1 MNNINTTYINLPQ
14 DNNHADINPNYT
26 RCLKQLILENIPY
39 VKFIKARRKNVS
51 EKLRSTK
58 ERNNII
64 DTALENAKYVKR
76 FLKQQDQYVKI

>member
-26 RCLKQLILENIPY
+26 RYQKQLILENIPY
-39 VKFIKARRKNVS
+39 VKFIKPRRENVS

-64 DTALENAKYVKR
+64 DTALENGKYVKR